1 MSGPIVMKLGSN
13 LVVGPDRRPHQEI
26 IEAVTAEVSE
36 LVQQGALFVVVS
48 SGAR

>member
-1 MSGPIVMKLGSN
+1 MSGAIVVKLRSN

-36 LVQQGALFVVVS
+36 LVQQGTPVVVVS